1 MQKTQL
7 SGIYGKMHKDRNRFE
22 QAQYVTIELSH
33 PNNNFRIDITVI
45 EYKHECN
52 VDWDLIREVARTLK
66 LYTDSADTQT
76 SAILNYNGVFA
87 GEVIYHVRQD
97 NLVWYNTTSKH
108 GKKVYNV

>member
-1 MQKTQL
+1 MK
-7 SGIYGKMHKDRNRFE
+7 NRFE
-22 QAQYVTIELSH
+22 QAQHVTIELNH

-45 EYKHECN
+45 DYKHGYN
-52 VDWDLIREVARTLK
+52 VDWDLIREVARILK
-66 LYTDSADTQT
+66 LYTDSADTLT

-87 GEVIYHVRQD
+87 GEVIYHVKQD